1 MGSDRNVQ
9 LSVCTD
15 CYAQS
20 SARSDGPDDHH
31 ADSPVLTHD
40 GGGLRRSV
48 NHLSALTA
56 HESEVTA
63 DKHGKLKV
71 IWENAR
77 Q

>member
-1 MGSDRNVQ
+1 M
-9 LSVCTD
+9 LSRA
-15 CYAQS
+15 YAVM
-20 SARSDGPDDHH
+20 ARTITMPTV
-31 ADSPVLTHD
+31 PVLT
-40 GGGLRRSV
+40 
-48 NHLSALTA
+48 